1 MAVFLLD
8 ANALI
13 ALVWPSHEH
22 HLKVQ
27 TWFSQRAK
35 SGWATC
41 PFTQAAVVR
50 ILTNPAFSSDAI
62 SPEQAIDVLQTV
74 MKHHA
79 HQFWKDDISV
89 PKALSIAGKRLVGH
103 QQITDAYL
111 LGLADHY
118 KGAVATLDRA
128 LPALLSPEEQKAG
141 RVTLI

>member
-1 MAVFLLD
+1 MPYLLD

-27 TWFSQRAK
+27 TWFSQRSR

-50 ILTNPAFSSDAI
+50 ILTNPAFSTDAI
-62 SPEQAIDVLQTV
+62 SPVQAIAVLETA
-74 MKHHA
+74 MKHEA

-89 PKALSIAGKRLVGH
+89 PKALAMSGNRLSGH
-103 QQITDAYL
+103 RQITDAYL
-111 LGLADHY
+111 LGLAHHHN
-118 KGAVATLDRA
+118 GTLATLDRA
-128 LPALLSPEEQKAG
+128 LPALLSMDDQRAG
-141 RVTLI
+141 RVSLI